1 MSLVLYGEMG
11 TGKSTFPEI
20 LSFIIGN
27 DVNKYFT
34 KFDNIEDMKSRF
46 NSEMMT
52 SIITAVEEIPTN
64 ANNYHSFWTK
74 LNSLIT
80 EKYMSFE
87 KKVVDRFK
95 GESLNNFILITNYT
109 SSIHVPQGNRRHII
123 TKVSNKYK
131 TNREFYSRMRK
142 EINDNIKLIRY
153 FFDMFDYIDDLN
165 SIRPT
170 TQIELEMRQLNKN
183 SFELFMD
190 ELEDIDEYDKDIFTV
205 IIRGIEYIR
214 LDELYKVYRDFCSDS
229 GNKPFKI
236 ETFSSKLQENGFEK
250 VGRKTYNQQK
260 ITVFQKISTEMTIS
274 ALKSFEN
281 LHIK

>member
-1 MSLVLYGEMG
+1 
-11 TGKSTFPEI
+11 
-20 LSFIIGN
+20 
-27 DVNKYFT
+27 
-34 KFDNIEDMKSRF
+34 
-46 NSEMMT
+46 
-52 SIITAVEEIPTN
+52 
-64 ANNYHSFWTK
+64 
-74 LNSLIT
+74 
-80 EKYMSFE
+80 
-87 KKVVDRFK
+87 
-95 GESLNNFILITNYT
+95 
-109 SSIHVPQGNRRHII
+109 VPQGNRRHII